1 MARFL
6 NINATYNPLTMDKM
20 LKVPLL
26 YDAAYKDTENRFKT
40 LSDTIA
46 DYEQYAR
53 MYPNSDVSQQ
63 YLKYIDDFNNA
74 VDDFYNNGLNSTNRN
89 TLSRLHRDYN
99 RVVKPFKTAV
109 GTYNAILTQRQKDY
123 KDDIIGN
130 DIDLDYILQHPEYD
144 AAIDKSTYITGKQVY
159 NISKDLFKGLNQ
171 FNNTPIKE
179 SDGIYNYISIPQSY
193 SQEDIYK
200 AFTGEGPG
208 TVTPELQ
215 RAVDMFKQQTGYNTK
230 NKDQQEKILYYGL
243 QGALTNVKA
252 PKTTVRAIPRSG
264 SRSSS
269 NDETPTSTTRGT
281 TGTTTGSYGQG
292 R

>member
-6 NINATYNPLTMDKM
+6 NINATYNPLTMDEM

-26 YDAAYKDTENRFKT
+26 YDAAYKDTEDRFKT

-53 MYPNSDVSQQ
+53 MYPNTDASQQ

-130 DIDLDYILQHPEYD
+130 DIDLNYILQHPEYN

-200 AFTGEGPG
+200 AFTGEGHG

-215 RAVDMFKQQTGYNTK
+215 RAVDIFKQQTGYNTK
-230 NKDQQEKILYYGL
+230 DKDQQEKILYYGL
-243 QGALTNVKA
+243 QGALTNIKA
-252 PKTTVRAIPRSG
+252 PKTTVRAIPRTS
-264 SRSSS
+264 SSS
-269 NDETPTSTTRGT
+269 NDSGRGSTG
-281 TGTTTGSYGQG
+281 GSDEEL
-292 R
+292 

>member
-6 NINATYNPLTMDKM
+6 NINATYNPLTMDEM

-26 YDAAYKDTENRFKT
+26 YDAAYKDTEKRFET

-53 MYPNSDVSQQ
+53 MYPNADVSQQ
-63 YLKYIDDFNNA
+63 YLKYVDDFNNA

-89 TLSRLHRDYN
+89 TLSRLHRDYDK
-99 RVVKPFKTAV
+99 VVKPFKTAV

-130 DIDLDYILQHPEYD
+130 DIDLDYILQHPEYN
-144 AAIDKSTYITGKQVY
+144 ATIDKSTYITGKQVY
-159 NISKDLFKGLNQ
+159 NISKDLFKGLSQ

-179 SDGIYNYISIPQSY
+179 SDGSYNYISIPQSY

-200 AFTGEGPG
+200 AFTGEGNG
-208 TVTPELQ
+208 IVTPELQ

-230 NKDQQEKILYYGL
+230 DKDQQEKILYYGL
-243 QGALTNVKA
+243 QGALTNVKS
-252 PKTTVRAIPRSG
+252 PKTTVRAIPRAGSNISSSG
-264 SRSSS
+264 DSGRSSTGDS
-269 NDETPTSTTRGT
+269 DEEL
-281 TGTTTGSYGQG
+281 
-292 R
+292 